1 MGTKWYSSK
10 EVEIN
15 LKGRGSWESKIVILF
30 EWGEWRA
37 KEEKWKFPIFSV
49 LSDKEY
55 VFNITRVEKS
65 CFVRSKMVNSY
76 FNYKI

>member
-1 MGTKWYSSK
+1 MTFCLNGGSG
-10 EVEIN
+10 E
-15 LKGRGSWESKIVILF
+15 LKKKNEN
-30 EWGEWRA
+30 
-37 KEEKWKFPIFSV
+37 FPYF

-65 CFVRSKMVNSY
+65 WFVRSKMVNSY